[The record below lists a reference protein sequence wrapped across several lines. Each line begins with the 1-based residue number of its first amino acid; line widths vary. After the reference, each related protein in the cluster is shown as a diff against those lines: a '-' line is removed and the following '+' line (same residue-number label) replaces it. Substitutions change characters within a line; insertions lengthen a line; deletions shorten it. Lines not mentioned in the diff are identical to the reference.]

1 MPWKVSSPLSERL
14 EFVLLAAQER
24 SQHPPPLSPLRHQPD
39 DRLQVEAR
47 FQSEGAAGLQEQ
59 SRRPHHSPAR
69 RASRPLSEPCIE
81 LRPQARSWGGRKLR
95 ARLRRSGHAAMPGP
109 STITAILRRHHLLDL
124 QESAQHRPFHR
135 FEHAQPN
142 DLWQMDF
149 KGDFALGRG
158 RCYPLTVLDDH
169 SRFTLGLVA
178 CADQTTPRRRRAAL
192 TAIFRRYGL
201 PFRMTM
207 DNGKPWAAFTK
218 GRSCH
223 THFSAWLIRL
233 GITVSHSRP
242 YHPQTQGKD
251 ERFHRTLKLELLGEQ
266 RWPDFGRCQ
275 QAFDHWRETYNLVRP
290 HEALKLA
297 VPASRYQPSRREFP
311 AALPAIEYAEDAVVR
326 KVGERGQVKYQQRK
340 FFVGDA
346 FGGLHVALRPTT
358 TDGLLEVYFCHQKVG
373 AIDLKAVRSGSQ
385 QVSTMSPNTC
395 P

>member
-1 MPWKVSSPLSERL
+1 MPWKVSSPVSERL
-14 EFVLLAAQER
+14 EFVLLAAQEQANIR
-24 SQHPPPLSPLRHQPD
+24 HLCRRFGISPTTGYKWRQ
-39 DRLQVEAR
+39 R

-69 RASRPLSEPCIE
+69 SAPAVEQAVLE
-81 LRPQARSWGGRKLR
+81 LRRQHRRWGGRKLR
-95 ARLRRSGHAAMPGP
+95 ARLQALGHSETPAA

-135 FEHAQPN
+135 FEHEQPN
-142 DLWQMDF
+142 ELWQMDF

-169 SRFTLGLVA
+169 SRFNLGLVA
-178 CADQTTPRRRRAAL
+178 CADQTTQTTRAAL

-207 DNGKPWAAFTK
+207 DNGKPWAAFAK

>member
-1 MPWKVSSPLSERL
+1 MPWKVSSPLSERH
-14 EFVLLAAQER
+14 EFVLLAAQEGANIR
-24 SQHPPPLSPLRHQPD
+24 HLCRRFGVSPTTAYKWVR
-39 DRLQVEAR
+39 R
-47 FQSEGAAGLQEQ
+47 FQARGTQGLQEQ
-59 SRRPHHSPAR
+59 SRRPHGSPLRTSSALEQAVLDLR
-69 RASRPLSEPCIE
+69 RKH
-81 LRPQARSWGGRKLR
+81 PQWGGRKLR
-95 ARLRRSGHAAMPGP
+95 ARLLALGHERVPSP
-109 STITAILRRHHLLDL
+109 STITAILDRHHLLDPL
-124 QESAQHRPFHR
+124 AAAHHRPCHR
-135 FEHAQPN
+135 FEHPRPN

-149 KGDFALGRG
+149 KGDFALGSR

-169 SRFTLGLVA
+169 SRFALGLVA
-178 CADQTTPRRRRAAL
+178 CADQRTATTRLAL
-192 TAIFRRYGL
+192 SDIFRRYGL

-207 DNGKPWAAFTK
+207 DNGKPWAAFTN

-311 AALPAIEYAEDAVVR
+311 AALPAIEYADDAVVR

-373 AIDLKAVRSGSQ
+373 SIDLKAVRSGSQ
-385 QVSTMSPNTC
+385 EVSTMSPNTC